1 MRAKDV
7 MSRPVHTVEPGAP
20 VEDAA
25 AAMAARAVTALP
37 VVDGAGSLVGIVSEG
52 DLLWQRVP
60 VDPTAQLNRSP
71 AAPAIRPGRVADVM
85 SRSPVTTRPDV
96 DLAEVAE
103 TMLMYD
109 VRSMPV
115 LDGDTL
121 VGIVSR
127 RDILRAMVRTDETL
141 VREVQHRLDEYAP
154 GRWTASVHKGVATV
168 VGAFADSTER
178 EIAAVLA
185 RTVPGVADVRIE
197 PPR

>member
-1 MRAKDV
+1 

>member
-1 MRAKDV
+1 
-7 MSRPVHTVEPGAP
+7 MSSPVHTVEPGAP

-25 AAMAARAVTALP
+25 AVMAARAVTALP
-37 VVDGAGSLVGIVSEG
+37 VVDEAGRLVGIVSEG
-52 DLLWQRVP
+52 DLLWRRVP

-71 AAPAIRPGRVADVM
+71 AAPAIRPGLVAEVM
-85 SRSPVTTRPDV
+85 SRSPVTTRPDA

-141 VREVQHRLDEYAP
+141 VREVQHRLDEYAL

-168 VGAFADSTER
+168 SGSFADSTER

>member
-1 MRAKDV
+1 
-7 MSRPVHTVEPGAP
+7 MSSPVHTVEPGAP

-25 AAMAARAVTALP
+25 ALMAARAVTALP
-37 VVDGAGSLVGIVSEG
+37 VVDGSGHLVGIVSEG
-52 DLLWQRVP
+52 DLLWRRVP
-60 VDPTAQLNRSP
+60 ADPTAQLSRRP
-71 AAPAIRPGRVADVM
+71 AAPAIRPGQVAEVM
-85 SRSPVTTRPDV
+85 SRSPITTRPDA

-115 LDGDTL
+115 LDNDVL

-141 VREVQHRLDEYAP
+141 VREVQHRLDEYAR
-154 GRWTASVHKGVATV
+154 GRWTATVHQGAATV
-168 VGAFADSTER
+168 SGAFTDSTER

-197 PPR
+197 PS